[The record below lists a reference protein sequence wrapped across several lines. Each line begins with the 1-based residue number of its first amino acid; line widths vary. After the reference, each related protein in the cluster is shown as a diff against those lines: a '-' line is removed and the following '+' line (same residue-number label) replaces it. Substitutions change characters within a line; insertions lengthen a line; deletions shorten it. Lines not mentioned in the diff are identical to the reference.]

1 MTQALLVSNA
11 LLWVLVV
18 VLGLVVVALVRQI
31 LARHFDI
38 GLDLVLQDD
47 PLAGEIVVGQYSI
60 DLVVKVTQVRILVL
74 HFVRLPIP

>member
-31 LARHFDI
+31 
-38 GLDLVLQDD
+38 GLLHERIAPVGALVQGDG
-47 PLAGEIVVGQYSI
+47 PIVGT
-60 DLVVKVTQVRILVL
+60 KACKPAPQVDMQ
-74 HFVRLPIP
+74 